1 MQFYTEEGMTI
12 AGVIVLVALAGYD
25 GLTPRWLPPYIIGVA
40 VILILYLLY
49 RYLYVTRTVYVITSE
64 QLKYECGVFSC
75 SRDFIELYRVIDY
88 SEQRSFLQI
97 LLGIKT
103 ISIYSGD
110 RTHPRLDLVG
120 ISNKVDL
127 ISTIR
132 ERVELNKSVTTYM
145 NLRTHKTFRKLE
157 NRLFPFG
164 KDDANGKW
172 LIVSV
177 VALIL
182 LLITSSRTYGQV
194 VTSNPGE
201 YTILAT
207 GNNLINGTVKSET
220 QAQRNT
226 ALAQNVMAGEFTKMK
241 QWEKDYN
248 SYLKTATNYASA
260 LKAATHIYDDGVRIL
275 LTLGKLRKAVN
286 NNPQG
291 IAATVSMNNLYMET
305 TTEMLSVFTLLKD
318 AIAKG
323 GSTNMLT
330 GAERS
335 KTLWELEDKLSSF
348 SHKLHLL
355 YISIRHYRMSD
366 VWNRATAGMIERDKH
381 EVALQSFHIGS
392 VMPRKFHCIQSSV

>member
-1 MQFYTEEGMTI
+1 
-12 AGVIVLVALAGYD
+12 
-25 GLTPRWLPPYIIGVA
+25 
-40 VILILYLLY
+40 
-49 RYLYVTRTVYVITSE
+49 
-64 QLKYECGVFSC
+64 
-75 SRDFIELYRVIDY
+75 
-88 SEQRSFLQI
+88 
-97 LLGIKT
+97 
-103 ISIYSGD
+103 
-110 RTHPRLDLVG
+110 
-120 ISNKVDL
+120 
-127 ISTIR
+127 
-132 ERVELNKSVTTYM
+132 M

-207 GNNLINGTVKSET
+207 GNNLINRTVKSET

-248 SYLKTATNYASA
+248 SYLKTSTNYASA

-381 EVALQSFHIGS
+381 EVALQSLSHWKRYAKEVS
-392 VMPRKFHCIQSSV
+392 LYSK

>member
-1 MQFYTEEGMTI
+1 
-12 AGVIVLVALAGYD
+12 
-25 GLTPRWLPPYIIGVA
+25 
-40 VILILYLLY
+40 
-49 RYLYVTRTVYVITSE
+49 
-64 QLKYECGVFSC
+64 
-75 SRDFIELYRVIDY
+75 
-88 SEQRSFLQI
+88 
-97 LLGIKT
+97 
-103 ISIYSGD
+103 
-110 RTHPRLDLVG
+110 
-120 ISNKVDL
+120 
-127 ISTIR
+127 
-132 ERVELNKSVTTYM
+132 M
-145 NLRTHKTFRKLE
+145 NLRTHKTFRKLK

-248 SYLKTATNYASA
+248 SYQKTATNYASA

-381 EVALQSFHIGS
+381 EVALQSLSHWKRYAKEVS
-392 VMPRKFHCIQSSV
+392 LYSK